1 MIVARA
7 ACNAS
12 GMTIAHKDPNAVAGA
27 RLPWGQV
34 LLLFAIA
41 LALLLAGLLP
51 ALMDG
56 TARLNE
62 AGLPD
67 TLSNAA
73 EVMAAVLAIA
83 ITVVAIVVELAAT
96 RYSHRVTELFLRART
111 NRAVLTLFAVTALLC
126 LWNGGALLAPSAIAQ
141 WLALGLMS
149 LCLLLLLPYFSYV
162 LHFIS
167 PSAIVHRLSRNAMT
181 ALHHRDA
188 PAPRQA
194 ARALFGQTVEDLHD
208 VARKA
213 IEQSDRSVALI
224 ATEAL
229 FALLADYRAAR
240 NVLPPAWFEL
250 DETLRRDPDFVSMEG
265 DALAPMAQH
274 GLWLELKV
282 FRQLTSLFGHGVL
295 EMRDLAQVIAI
306 RTREQLEAAPASAE
320 GFRPLGLQAFN
331 SYLRTSIN
339 RRDPRTSYYLLNQ
352 YRKLADQLALRQ
364 ADGLVLEIAAHF
376 RYYGQ
381 LAAGAQLP
389 FLLEVAAYD
398 LVHLIEQC
406 RGREHAEAEAK
417 ADPASD
423 RSLTDALLGVL
434 LELDQ
439 TISSDQDQ
447 PSLVGVRRAQLQ
459 LAAWFASLGDR
470 ARAEQIAVDLASE
483 PDRRLRAIAQAL
495 YSETRPEY
503 WELTERGIN
512 FSYLRPELHKYVEE
526 MLAITSRVRELNR

>member
-1 MIVARA
+1 
-7 ACNAS
+7 
-12 GMTIAHKDPNAVAGA
+12 MTVAHKDPNANAGA
-27 RLPWGQV
+27 RLPWIQV
-34 LLLFAIA
+34 SLLFAIA

-51 ALMDG
+51 ALLDG
-56 TARLNE
+56 TARINA

-67 TLSNAA
+67 TLGNAA

-111 NRAVLTLFAVTALLC
+111 NRAVLSLFAVTALLC
-126 LWNGGALLAPSAIAQ
+126 LWNGGALLAPSAIGQ

-167 PSAIVHRLSRNAMT
+167 PAAIVHRLSRNAMT

-240 NVLPPAWFEL
+240 SGLPPAWFEL
-250 DETLRRDPDFVSMEG
+250 DDTLRRDPDFVSMEG
-265 DALAPMAQH
+265 DALAPMTQH

-282 FRQLTSLFGHGVL
+282 FRQLTSLFGHGVHDL
-295 EMRDLAQVIAI
+295 RDLSQVIAI
-306 RTREQLEAAPASAE
+306 RTREQLESAPASAE
-320 GFRPLGLQAFN
+320 GFLPLGLQAFN

-352 YRKLADQLALRQ
+352 YRKLADQLAQRQ
-364 ADGLVLEIAAHF
+364 ANGLVLEIAAHF

-406 RGREHAEAEAK
+406 RGREQAG
-417 ADPASD
+417 ADSGSD
-423 RSLTDALLGVL
+423 PSLTDALLAVL

-439 TISSDQDQ
+439 TISSDEDQ

-459 LAAWFASLGDR
+459 LAAWFASLGDN
-470 ARAEQIAVDLASE
+470 ARAEQIAEDLASE

-512 FSYLRPELHKYVEE
+512 FSYLRPELHKHIEE
-526 MLAITSRVRELNR
+526 MLTMTSRAREQKGQAPAR